1 MSANA
6 STHGNVKTTAS
17 DVTSLSALT
26 TGLVEEGQID
36 ILNMAA
42 QCFMARGFASTS
54 IDDVARRLGSTK
66 GRIYHFFASKADL
79 FFAVAEVGMQ
89 FNYAA
94 IEPCLK
100 KEAPAVARLGSMAF
114 AHCLSMIETQPYQ
127 HSVWQGVEIHLRGST
142 TPEQRERLTTL
153 IATRDRYSD
162 LFRQVMEEAAADGAI
177 RYGDFGIAR
186 QLMFMTLNSPIF
198 WYKPR
203 PGETAED
210 RRKIARQCTDFVLA
224 GLGAP
229 PLPA

>member
-6 STHGNVKTTAS
+6 STQGNVKTTAS

-79 FFAVAEVGMQ
+79 FYAVAEVGMQ

-94 IEPCLK
+94 INASLK
-100 KEAPAVARLGSMAF
+100 SDAPALERLRDMAF
-114 AHCLSMIETQPYQ
+114 AHCLSMIETQAFQ

-142 TPEQRERLTTL
+142 TPEQRERLNAL
-153 IATRDRYSD
+153 IDSRHRYSE
-162 LFRQVMEEAAADGAI
+162 LFRAVMEEADDDGAI
-177 RYGDFGIAR
+177 RCDDLGIAR

-203 PGETAED
+203 PGETPED
-210 RRKIARQCTDFVLA
+210 RRKIARQCTDFALA
-224 GLGAP
+224 GLGAIP
-229 PLPA
+229 RA

>member
-1 MSANA
+1 MTANA
-6 STHGNVKTTAS
+6 STQGIARAIAGVAASPGTLTA
-17 DVTSLSALT
+17 A
-26 TGLVEEGQID
+26 LVEEGQID

-42 QCFMARGFASTS
+42 QCFMARGYASTS

-94 IEPCLK
+94 IDASLK
-100 KEAPAVARLGSMAF
+100 SEAPAMERLRDMAF
-114 AHCLSMIETQPYQ
+114 AHCLSMIETQPFQ

-142 TPEQRERLTTL
+142 TPEQRERLNAL
-153 IATRDRYSD
+153 IETRDHYSA
-162 LFRQVMEEAAADGAI
+162 LFRKVMEEARAEGAI
-177 RYGDFGIAR
+177 HYDDLGIAR

-210 RRKIARQCTDFVLA
+210 RKNIARQCTDFVLA
-224 GLGAP
+224 GLGATP
-229 PLPA
+229 PA